1 MAAEQPLPSQPGL
14 ARSAGILALGNV
26 ASRVL
31 GLAREIVITH
41 WFGASGLVS
50 AFRIASI
57 VPTMLY
63 DLLIGGLLSAAL
75 VPVLSEYA
83 GVRRQELGRAAG
95 AILGLVAVGGAI
107 IVLLLELFAPQ
118 VVWIMGGG
126 FDDHLRAV
134 AVRSLRILAPAVWCF
149 FCSGIVT
156 GILYARHRFTFP
168 ALAAAAFNLGVVVAA
183 PLLAGRL
190 DIYSLAVGVLLG
202 SFIQLALQLP
212 GLRGSG
218 LRLSLD
224 WHHPA
229 LARMA
234 QLYLPIALG
243 LVITQVQIAVD
254 RNLASRTGEHS
265 IAWMQNATT
274 LIQFPL
280 GLVAV
285 AISLAA
291 LPSLSQLSAVR
302 DWDGYRRTLARGLR
316 LVLVLILP
324 ATVGLGV
331 LGEPLIRLIFEHGAF
346 GPHDTLWTNRAL
358 SLYLLGLIFAAV
370 DWPLNYA
377 FYARQDTRT
386 PALVGV
392 FSVGIYL
399 AVALLLVE
407 RFGML
412 GLILADSAKQAA
424 HALVMLALLR
434 RRVGSLGSQ
443 GVAAAGW
450 RAAVAAAVM
459 GGGVWLARS
468 AMEGVGME
476 GGFLAETTVVAVGGA
491 VGFVLYFGI
500 LALLRVEE
508 VGLLRAEVLR
518 RLRDGV

>member
-1 MAAEQPLPSQPGL
+1 MAAEQPLLPQSGL

-26 ASRVL
+26 ASRAL
-31 GLAREIVITH
+31 GLAREIVISH
-41 WFGASGLVS
+41 LFGASGLVS
-50 AFRIASI
+50 AFRVASI

-63 DLLIGGLLSAAL
+63 ALLIGGLLSAAL

-83 GVRRQELGRAAG
+83 GGRQKQGSGRAAG
-95 AILGLVAVGGAI
+95 AILGLVAVGGAL

-118 VVWIMGGG
+118 VIWLMGSG
-126 FDDHLRAV
+126 FDDSLRAV

-156 GILYARHRFTFP
+156 GILYARHRFTYP
-168 ALAAAAFNLGVVVAA
+168 ALAAAAFNLGIVVAA
-183 PLLAGRL
+183 PLLVGRL

-202 SFIQLALQLP
+202 SIVQLALQLP

-224 WHHPA
+224 WRHPA

-243 LVITQVQIAVD
+243 LIVTQVQIAVD
-254 RNLASRTGEHS
+254 RNLASGTGENS

-291 LPSLSQLSAVR
+291 LPSLSQLSAAG

-324 ATVGLGV
+324 AAVGLWV

-346 GPHDTLWTNRAL
+346 GPADTLWTTRAL
-358 SLYLLGLIFAAV
+358 LLYLLGLVFAAI

-386 PALVGV
+386 PAFVGV
-392 FSVGIYL
+392 FSVGLYL
-399 AVALLLVE
+399 AVALLLVG
-407 RFGML
+407 RLGML
-412 GLILADSAKQAA
+412 GLVLADSAKQVG
-424 HALVMLALLR
+424 HALVMLVFLR
-434 RRVGSLGSQ
+434 RRVGSLAGY
-443 GVAAAGW
+443 GVATAGA
-450 RAAVAAAVM
+450 RAALAAVIM
-459 GGGVWLARS
+459 GGGVWLARG
-468 AMEGVGME
+468 ALERGGIAEGA
-476 GGFLAETTVVAVGGA
+476 LAETTVVAVGGA
-491 VGFVLYFGI
+491 VGIILYFSVLAVLRLEEAGI
-500 LALLRVEE
+500 LS
-508 VGLLRAEVLR
+508 AEVVR
-518 RLRDGV
+518 RLRGG